1 MNKSTPQQIRERF
14 DNDVERFSNLSTGQ
28 TAQIDSP
35 LILDL
40 ISASA
45 AGTNPNATHILDV
58 GCGAG
63 NYTLKLLQRIPNL
76 NITLI
81 DLSKPMLDRAVQRI
95 RPAITGTITPM
106 QGDIRDLDLPH
117 NQFDIILAAAVL
129 HHLRGEEEWR
139 AVFRKFH
146 AALKPTGSLWIS
158 DFVSHQ
164 LPQVQKIMWDRYG
177 QYLTNLKDEAYRD
190 HVFAYTEQEDTPRD
204 LMFQFD
210 TLRFAGFQQIELLHK
225 NNCFAA
231 ALFALAALTAG
242 ILLPFISMS
251 QLGEERIFSLLGGI
265 RELFDRDHLFLGL
278 ILLIFSVIFPYAK
291 LIALLIATSRL
302 ARLSAHTRHH
312 LHKIAQFTG
321 RYSLL
326 DILVVAIIIVVV
338 KFQDLAEARALP
350 GTYLFAL
357 AVFLSIA
364 AGFCVNLESPQAT
377 HE

>member
-231 ALFALAALTAG
+231 FG
-242 ILLPFISMS
+242 
-251 QLGEERIFSLLGGI
+251 
-265 RELFDRDHLFLGL
+265 
-278 ILLIFSVIFPYAK
+278 
-291 LIALLIATSRL
+291 
-302 ARLSAHTRHH
+302 
-312 LHKIAQFTG
+312 
-321 RYSLL
+321 
-326 DILVVAIIIVVV
+326 AI
-338 KFQDLAEARALP
+338 K
-350 GTYLFAL
+350 G
-357 AVFLSIA
+357 
-364 AGFCVNLESPQAT
+364 
-377 HE
+377 

>member
-1 MNKSTPQQIRERF
+1 MTKSTPQQIRERF
-14 DNDVERFSNLSTGQ
+14 DNDVDRFSNLTTGQ

-63 NYTLKLLQRIPNL
+63 NYTLKLLQKIPNL

-95 RPAITGTITPM
+95 KPLTTGTITPM

-164 LPQVQKIMWDRYG
+164 LPPVQKIMWERYG
-177 QYLTNLKDEAYRD
+177 QYLTNLKDEKYRD

-231 ALFALAALTAG
+231 FG
-242 ILLPFISMS
+242 
-251 QLGEERIFSLLGGI
+251 
-265 RELFDRDHLFLGL
+265 
-278 ILLIFSVIFPYAK
+278 
-291 LIALLIATSRL
+291 
-302 ARLSAHTRHH
+302 
-312 LHKIAQFTG
+312 
-321 RYSLL
+321 
-326 DILVVAIIIVVV
+326 AI
-338 KFQDLAEARALP
+338 K
-350 GTYLFAL
+350 G
-357 AVFLSIA
+357 
-364 AGFCVNLESPQAT
+364 
-377 HE
+377 